1 MPAASVA
8 TLSHSNPHIIKST
21 SSVNFFAAEIVFK
34 VDGFNAALS
43 CSAITRTLILLFPH
57 F

>member
-34 VDGFNAALS
+34 VDGFNDALS